1 MASPART
8 AGSSLLAHNSRH
20 RGKHSPRA
28 KDSMGR
34 PSRFATRQSQTNT
47 MNIFVVAMPFC
58 LMVVNGFSVGG
69 IRSAPATQTRK
80 FRVAASSRPS
90 TADPTFLESI
100 PKSKRTAEE
109 NDKVEEDA
117 VDEYLEF
124 LDRRYRYDPLP
135 DILHAVPITDDS
147 DLCIADKMALSPL
160 FSYGNSGDYTRKK
173 QAAPPLR

>member
-1 MASPART
+1 
-8 AGSSLLAHNSRH
+8 
-20 RGKHSPRA
+20 
-28 KDSMGR
+28 MGR
-34 PSRFATRQSQTNT
+34 PSRFVIRQRNT

-69 IRSAPATQTRK
+69 IRTAPATQTRK
-80 FRVAASSRPS
+80 FRVAAVSSRPN

-135 DILHAVPITDDS
+135 ASSTRCWADAHRSPTTPTYASPI
-147 DLCIADKMALSPL
+147 
-160 FSYGNSGDYTRKK
+160 N
-173 QAAPPLR
+173 